1 MGMLDYW
8 HPVLR
13 SRDLPRGRAVA
24 VRVGGRALALFRP
37 GPGQVAALDD
47 KCAHRRMKLSL
58 GTVRDGRLACP
69 YHGWTFD
76 CAGHGESPNTPKLY
90 ACVASYDCREAEGAV
105 WVKAAG
111 PERPLPA
118 FDFDGFISVGVV
130 MHRVRAPLE
139 LVIDNFSE
147 NEHTAVVHADFG
159 FDPARSH
166 EAVVRFESTDRTVT
180 VSNAGPAKRP
190 PLLIRLVLRFRRRYH
205 FHSDYTFHFDPPRSV
220 VDHYWTEPDGSREAM
235 MRYRLFH
242 FFVPEEEGVSRVATF
257 AGVRSRWPF
266 GPGGGVRPFRWRMR
280 RSVRTAIDEDVRLL
294 ENLADQGVEIEGM
307 KLSRFDRVLSLT
319 RERLRRIY
327 YGDGAITAPS

>member
-1 MGMLDYW
+1 MLDFW

-13 SRDLPRGRAVA
+13 SQDLPRGRAVG

-37 GPGQVAALDD
+37 GPGQVGALDD
-47 KCAHRRMKLSL
+47 KCSHRRMKLSL

-76 CAGHGESPNTPKLY
+76 CAGQGESPSTPKLY
-90 ACVASYDCREAEGAV
+90 ACVPSYDCREAEGAV

-111 PERPLPA
+111 TDRPLPE
-118 FDFDGFISVGVV
+118 FDFDGFIPVGLVI
-130 MHRVRAPLE
+130 HRIRAPLQ

-147 NEHTAVVHADFG
+147 NEHTAVMHADFG

-166 EAVVRFESTDRTVT
+166 EAVVRVEWTDRTVS
-180 VSNAGPAKRP
+180 VYNAGPAKRP
-190 PLLIRLVLRFRRRYH
+190 PLFTRLIVRFRRRYH
-205 FHSDYTFHFDPPRSV
+205 FRSDYTFHFDPPRSV

-242 FFVPEEEGVSRVATF
+242 FFVPEDEGVSRVATF
-257 AGVRSRWPF
+257 AGVRSRWPI

-280 RSVRTAIDEDVRLL
+280 RAVRTTLDEDVRLL
-294 ENLADQGVEIEGM
+294 ENLADQNVEIEGM

-319 RERLRRIY
+319 RERMRRIY
-327 YGDGAITAPS
+327 YEDGAVAGTA